1 MAAPAPA
8 AQVSTAM
15 EGVEDAR
22 PTLSPA
28 LRLDPS
34 SYFSLLASDLC
45 KMVRAHVD
53 WNMHAGAPELVEE
66 ILDDLWDED
75 SASTTPKQR
84 AARIMFYKEAIE
96 EKRMGDPKGRVQLLL
111 AQRAQIKALQALEKE
126 LQPSD
131 ARYNPD
137 SHWYNAR
144 QRLFGL
150 RNRMRSYDFHAFYWC
165 EGRHTGHSHPQLVGF
180 ARFMPEPAFDRSD
193 RSLTDAAY
201 LNSVGLNIHPITQ
214 NNMIVYWSGY
224 KASTSVTTFPMS
236 LAAFMARRLEHGQAV
251 IPNPIGNERLPLP
264 PPSHAVDSSFYR
276 RLWQNISGQHEDDL
290 LRRTPDFTPEEE
302 ADLPEDADMPEMYR
316 GQGWG
321 THRNAQSDFI

>member
-22 PTLSPA
+22 PTLSPT

-45 KMVRAHVD
+45 KMVRASVD

-66 ILDDLWDED
+66 ILDDLWDEK
-75 SASTTPKQR
+75 SADTTNQQR

-111 AQRAQIKALQALEKE
+111 AQRQQIKALQQLEKE
-126 LQPSD
+126 LAPSD
-131 ARYNPD
+131 MRWQSN
-137 SHWYNAR
+137 R
-144 QRLFGL
+144 QYMEQQLHH
-150 RNRMRSYDFHAFYWC
+150 RMRSYDFHSFYWC
-165 EGRHTGHSHPQLVGF
+165 EGRHTRHAHPQLVGF
-180 ARFMPEPAFDRSD
+180 ARFMPECAFDRED
-193 RSLTDAAY
+193 RSLSDAAY
-201 LNSVGLNIHPITQ
+201 LNSATLNVHPITQ
-214 NNMIVYWSGY
+214 QNVIVYWSGY
-224 KASTSVTTFPMS
+224 KDEEYGCVGTTFRRHA
-236 LAAFMARRLEHGQAV
+236 LAAFAARRADHGQPV
-251 IPNPIGNERLPLP
+251 TSNPIGKERLPLP

-302 ADLPEDADMPEMYR
+302 ADLPEDADMPKMYR

-321 THRNAQSDFI
+321 TDRNAQSDFI